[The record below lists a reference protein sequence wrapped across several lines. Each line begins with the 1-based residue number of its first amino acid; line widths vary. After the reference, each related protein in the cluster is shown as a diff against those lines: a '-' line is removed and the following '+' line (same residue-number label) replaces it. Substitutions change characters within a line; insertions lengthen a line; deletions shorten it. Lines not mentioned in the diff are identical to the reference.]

1 MASLL
6 TPNPPKSDDA
16 KDSAADKK
24 RAAINEAARRL
35 PKAPA
40 KKAEAKEP
48 EKAKEP
54 EAKAK
59 TEDKPGMLDAKL
71 LAVARQKFLE
81 RDKRK
86 NKDS

>member
-40 KKAEAKEP
+40 KKTETKEP

-59 TEDKPGMLDAKL
+59 EDKPGMLDAKL
-71 LAVARQKFLE
+71 LAVARQKFLD
-81 RDKRK
+81 RDKK
-86 NKDS
+86 KSKGS